1 MMMMSGYRVPLAIL
15 LTVLLASLAGCAAA
29 PTVTSPSSA
38 DSAPAAAADS
48 TPAVNAKPKV
58 VATTTLVGDVVR
70 QVGGNAIDLT
80 VLLPVGADP
89 HGFDPT
95 PRDVSTVAD
104 ADVVFINGLGL
115 EQFLDRLL
123 QSAGDSAQIVAVSDG
138 VTPIEGHDEHEGEEH
153 EGEEHEGGDPHAWT
167 DPNNVMVWTANIA
180 SALSQLDPAN
190 AAAYQANA
198 EQYTEQLQ
206 VLDAW
211 IREQVALIPAADR
224 RLVTDHA
231 LFSYFAQ
238 RYGFEQVGAIV
249 PGYSTLAEPSAQE
262 LAALEDAI
270 RTLGVPAVLVG
281 KTVNPSLA
289 QRVADDTGTRLIPI
303 YTGSLSEPEGDAGT
317 YLDYIRYN
325 VSAIVDA
332 LR

>member
-1 MMMMSGYRVPLAIL
+1 MFHRMKRNALLPIIGLL
-15 LTVLLASLAGCAAA
+15 LTMTGC
-29 PTVTSPSSA
+29 T
-38 DSAPAAAADS
+38 SAPQPTA
-48 TPAVNAKPKV
+48 PALDNTRPKV

-70 QVGGNAIDLT
+70 QVGGDAIDLT

-95 PRDVSTVAD
+95 PRDVATVAD
-104 ADVVFINGLGL
+104 ADVVFINGLDL

-138 VTPIEGHDEHEGEEH
+138 VTPIEGHEEHEGEEH
-153 EGEEHEGGDPHAWT
+153 EAEEHEHEGGDPHAWT
-167 DPNNVMVWTANIA
+167 DPNNVMIWTANIA

-206 VLDAW
+206 ALDAW

-224 RLVTDHA
+224 KLVTDHA

-249 PGYSTLAEPSAQE
+249 PGYSTMAEPSAQE

-270 RTLGVPAVLVG
+270 RTLGVQAVLVG

-303 YTGSLSEPEGDAGT
+303 YTGSLSEPGGDAAT

-325 VSAIVDA
+325 VGAIVEA

>member
-1 MMMMSGYRVPLAIL
+1 MTRYRILIAIV
-15 LTVLLASLAGCAAA
+15 LTALLASLAACAGA
-29 PTVTSPSSA
+29 PTPEG
-38 DSAPAAAADS
+38 SAPSAADDAP
-48 TPAVNAKPKV
+48 PASERLKV
-58 VATTTLVGDVVR
+58 VATTTIVGDVVR
-70 QVGGNAIDLT
+70 QVGGDAIDLT

-138 VTPIEGHDEHEGEEH
+138 VTPIEGQDEHEGEEH
-153 EGEEHEGGDPHAWT
+153 EGEEHEGEEHEHEGGDPHAWT

-180 SALSQLDPAN
+180 AALSQLDPAN

-198 EQYTEQLQ
+198 EQYTEELQ
-206 VLDAW
+206 ALDAW
-211 IREQVALIPAADR
+211 VREQVALIPAADR
-224 RLVTDHA
+224 QLVTDHA

-238 RYGFEQVGAIV
+238 RYGFEQVGAVV
-249 PGYSTLAEPSAQE
+249 PGYSTMAEPSAQE

-303 YTGSLSEPEGDAGT
+303 YTGSLSEPEGDADT

-325 VSAIVDA
+325 VSAIVAA

>member
-198 EQYTEQLQ
+198 EQYTEELQ
-206 VLDAW
+206 ALDAW
-211 IREQVALIPAADR
+211 VREQVALIPAADR
-224 RLVTDHA
+224 QLVTDHA

-238 RYGFEQVGAIV
+238 RYGFEQVGAVV
-249 PGYSTLAEPSAQE
+249 PGYSTMAEPSAQE

-303 YTGSLSEPEGDAGT
+303 YTGSLSEPEGDADT

-325 VSAIVDA
+325 VSAIVAA